1 MDKWLLECKKGNRII
16 IEAELSPMV
25 GDRFQP
31 TGFADLGAAI
41 YERPDGTR
49 MLLVESAQSVA
60 NRLEKVII
68 DDDGVNISPELK
80 GFPYVRT
87 RLTGA
92 TDALTSTLIEP
103 HRLNSPFIIG
113 EKDFEKKLREEMGYK
128 TGANV
133 DWRKVAKV
141 LLKYDSNSLVHGVFF
156 SNLDD
161 GRVRLPRLL
170 TGFIEAEGVREA
182 YSGGVKN
189 NSIDPSGTIQVADS
203 KIKSGVYSNVPYHRV
218 EFVASK
224 IKAFFNLDVGMLRSY
239 ALPNSGTDMLL
250 LLSIYKVMKFLE
262 EDLRLRTMCD
272 LKVEGVPRVVRP
284 NGIDLPSSKDLL
296 PYLTATIKTC
306 TEQGLLA
313 SPPVTDLSLVT
324 HVKKKGKEE
333 EAKEEVPEGQ

>member
-1 MDKWLLECKKGNRII
+1 MEQFLGECKNGNRMIV
-16 IEAELSPMV
+16 EANLAPMV

-31 TGFADLGAAI
+31 TGFADLGAAL

-68 DDDGVNISPELK
+68 DDNGFDVRPEINGL
-80 GFPYVRT
+80 PYVRSKM
-87 RLTGA
+87 TGA
-92 TDALTSTLIEP
+92 TNAVTSSLIEP

-113 EKDFEKKLREEMGYK
+113 NKDFEKGLKSEMGYQ
-128 TGANV
+128 TGTNV

-141 LLKYDSNSLVHGVFF
+141 LLKYDPNSLVHGVFF

-189 NSIDPSGTIQVADS
+189 NSIDPSGKIQVADS
-203 KIKSGVYSNVPYHRV
+203 NIKSGVYSNVPYHRV
-218 EFVASK
+218 EYVARQ
-224 IKAFFNLDVGMLRSY
+224 IKAFFNMDTGMLRSY
-239 ALPNSGTDMLL
+239 ALPERATEMIMLL
-250 LLSIYKVMKFLE
+250 SAYKVAKFLE

-272 LKVEGVPRVVRP
+272 LRIDGPIKMVRP
-284 NGIDLPSSKDLL
+284 TGLELPQSKDILGPL
-296 PYLTATIKTC
+296 QQSIRAC
-306 TEQGLLA
+306 TEEGLLA
-313 SPPVTDLSLVT
+313 IPPVTELSVAT
-324 HVKKKGKEE
+324 KKASKDSMKEE
-333 EAKEEVPEGQ
+333 TIEE